1 MPDNNGYEGL
11 QEPELAEASTKSAPC
26 GHAQSLTD
34 ATIIFTVCVQGLL
47 F

>member
-1 MPDNNGYEGL
+1 MPDNKDDEGL

-34 ATIIFTVCVQGLL
+34 ATIILTVCVQELL